1 MSRVSSRLGGFFGL
15 TGTSVGGGKLRYDG
29 GFVGLGSI
37 GYGLGNGLRF
47 ELEGNYRQNE
57 LSRWN
62 GTPFP
67 ANPHGKSETY
77 GAMVNALYDF
87 DLGYPVMP
95 YVGVGVGYVWTSFKG
110 FSNTGINFPYIA
122 KTNDVQGAFAYQAML
137 GVSYAIQ
144 QVPGLY
150 LTAEYRFLGTAGTQN
165 YKGSIITGRTAFTP
179 PTFTPGS
186 FKADPQ
192 YNHAG
197 LLGIRY
203 AFYTPPPPPP
213 PPVVAPA
220 PAPARSYLVF
230 FDWDKATLTDRAR
243 QIIHE
248 AAENSTRVQY
258 TRIEVNGYTDTS
270 GTRRTTSGSRF
281 AARRRSQPSSFAMAC
296 RVRRSRSRASAKR
309 ICSCRRPTAC
319 VSRRT
324 AASRSSSADNGF
336 SDCGSGRRKAPRFSL
351 YRRGALAGRTFVAK
365 TATGS
370 RKPPAKQSLR
380 LRLPHWR

>member
-1 MSRVSSRLGGFFGL
+1 MKLRTVLLAATVLATPIAANAQVVDGLYVGAGAGFNYKQDQDVSGFQPLGGFFGL

-122 KTNDVQGAFAYQAML
+122 KTDDVKGAFAYQAML
-137 GVSYAIQ
+137 GLSYAIQ

-270 GTRRTTSGSRF
+270 GTAGVQPAALGSPRAGGRGRARSQRRAASGDHDPGLRRNEF
-281 AARRRSQPSSFAMAC
+281 ARADGRRRA
-296 RVRRSRSRASAKR
+296 
-309 ICSCRRPTAC
+309 
-319 VSRRT
+319 
-324 AASRSSSADNGF
+324 
-336 SDCGSGRRKAPRFSL
+336 
-351 YRRGALAGRTFVAK
+351 
-365 TATGS
+365 
-370 RKPPAKQSLR
+370 
-380 LRLPHWR
+380 